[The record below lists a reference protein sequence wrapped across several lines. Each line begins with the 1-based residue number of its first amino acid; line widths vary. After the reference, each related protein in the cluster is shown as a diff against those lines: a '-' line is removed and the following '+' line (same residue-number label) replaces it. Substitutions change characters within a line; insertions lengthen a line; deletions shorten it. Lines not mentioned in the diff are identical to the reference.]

1 MAAGANGKVDMS
13 VLTPVLNEEEH
24 MTVATREV
32 IQDGIA
38 DPKNDNAV
46 VKAFVL
52 TRSAFWKARA

>member
-1 MAAGANGKVDMS
+1 
-13 VLTPVLNEEEH
+13 